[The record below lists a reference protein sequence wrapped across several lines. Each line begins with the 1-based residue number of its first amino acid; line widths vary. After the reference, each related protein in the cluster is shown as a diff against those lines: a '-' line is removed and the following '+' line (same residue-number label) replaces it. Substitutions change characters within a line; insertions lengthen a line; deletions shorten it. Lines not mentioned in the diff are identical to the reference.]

1 MNHSLWSPRPL
12 TTGLLALPFPL
23 VQTRTDDSDFPQSE
37 MLRRITATLDEA
49 LQARDVQKLQ
59 FTLVSGLLKVK

>member
-1 MNHSLWSPRPL
+1 
-12 TTGLLALPFPL
+12 
-23 VQTRTDDSDFPQSE
+23 

-59 FTLVSGLLKVK
+59 FTLVSGLLKVRELALTGSIAEVGLVKELRGAVVTGCVGWWVTEA